1 MQQLGN
7 KSHDMS
13 IVWHASN
20 VPSALFC
27 DCRVK
32 ETCLATRYD
41 AQRSI
46 YGRVIL
52 ASCYPSERS
61 KGKSTFV
68 SFTWTVASKD
78 DTVIYPALDI
88 ITCWGIRFKHFAFT
102 EQCVQN
108 DSVLVSC
115 KLLHLCSFVVSCAMV
130 KRKWHEIARKYPMF
144 GIFMY
149 INNSYFRHIFIKV

>member
-1 MQQLGN
+1 MQAMFRVHYSAIGEWR
-7 KSHDMS
+7 KR
-13 IVWHASN
+13 VWQHVMMPNA
-20 VPSALFC
+20 
-27 DCRVK
+27 
-32 ETCLATRYD
+32 RYTVVSSLP
-41 AQRSI
+41 A
-46 YGRVIL
+46 VIL
-52 ASCYPSERS
+52 ANEA
-61 KGKSTFV
+61 KAKATFV

-149 INNSYFRHIFIKV
+149 INNSYFRHILIKV